1 MNYSFISIVTM
12 VVPDEENIKRFLK
25 NTHSTLKESFS
36 DYEIILVNNKT
47 FRDVRYITQE
57 LDQDIR
63 KDVTVINLSKEVS
76 VDNAL
81 VAGLDRANG
90 DYTIILDMN
99 FADNPGLILELYAKT
114 QSNNDIVYIK
124 HKKRKLSFIQRV
136 LFSGFFALLHK
147 LSDLRVDINMDKSR
161 IISRRAL
168 NSILKVRENLN
179 YMKGTFSYVGY
190 STDFIEVESP
200 KIESQGSISKQF
212 NFALMALISFTDVLS
227 KLFQW
232 IFILSLLFSFVVS
245 LDAVFIK
252 LFGFDVFGTIQ
263 DNVIPGWSFLIVT
276 LSIMF
281 TLVSLMLYLLSMYM
295 SSLNRE
301 IKNRPIYIIESIQRI

>member
-1 MNYSFISIVTM
+1 MNFSFISLVSL
-12 VVPDEENIKRFLK
+12 VVPDEENVRKFLR
-25 NTHSTLKESFS
+25 NTHAALKENFS

-47 FRDVRYITQE
+47 YRDIRQVTLE

-90 DYTIILDMN
+90 DYTIIFDMN
-99 FADNPGLILELYAKT
+99 FADNPALILQLYSKT

-124 HKKRKLSFIQRV
+124 HKKRKLRFIQRV
-136 LFSGFFALLHK
+136 LFGGFFAILHK

-179 YMKGTFSYVGY
+179 YIKGTFSYVGY

-200 KIESQGSISKQF
+200 KTEGKGSISRQF
-212 NFALMALISFTDVLS
+212 NFALMALISFTDVLNR
-227 KLFQW
+227 LFQW
-232 IFILSLLFSFVVS
+232 IFILSLLFSFIVS
-245 LDAVFIK
+245 LDAIFIK

-276 LSIMF
+276 LAIMF

-295 SSLNRE
+295 SSLNKE